1 MNINIISNNRCC
13 LKMDLIGNYQ
23 LSLNGVS
30 GMFNIVLL
38 NSDDY
43 IKVGDDLIDGFDELG
58 AIDASILETI
68 VNEKRNNLLSFNT
81 LNNKFTFNEAITDCS
96 IRFKYLLGIKS
107 FPSLR
112 SDVVAS
118 FNGSPY
124 LFINTPQLSSLMR
137 YSWQTKPEGKNNDDY
152 AAVKNIV
159 SVNLNTFNFNFPFS
173 LIGSSFIAD
182 DSQLKEVNF
191 TITGLHDEEILFTND
206 IIYNFTLNQLAPQS
220 PPALAM
226 QVNEAEQPS

>member
-1 MNINIISNNRCC
+1 
-13 LKMDLIGNYQ
+13 MDLIGNYQ

-68 VNEKRNNLLSFNT
+68 VNAKRNNLLSFNT

-137 YSWQTKPEGKNNDDY
+137 YSWQTKPEGKTSCAIKSNDDY

-191 TITGLHDEEILFTND
+191 TITGLHDEEILLTND
-206 IIYNFTLNQLAPQS
+206 IIYNFTLNQLAPQVS
-220 PPALAM
+220 
-226 QVNEAEQPS
+226 ETEQTS

>member
-1 MNINIISNNRCC
+1 
-13 LKMDLIGNYQ
+13 MDLIGNYQ

-68 VNEKRNNLLSFNT
+68 VNAKRNNLLSFNT

-137 YSWQTKPEGKNNDDY
+137 YSWQTKPEGKASCAIKNNDDY

-182 DSQLKEVNF
+182 DSQLKGVNF

-206 IIYNFTLNQLAPQS
+206 IIYNFTLNQLQTPSALAPQVS
-220 PPALAM
+220 
-226 QVNEAEQPS
+226 ETEQTN

>member
-43 IKVGDDLIDGFDELG
+43 IKVGDVLIDGFEELIT
-58 AIDASILETI
+58 IDASILESL
-68 VNEKRNNLLSFNT
+68 VNEKRSNLISFNMY
-81 LNNKFTFNEAITDCS
+81 NNKFTFNEAITDCS
-96 IRFKYLLGIKS
+96 TRFKYLLGIKS
-107 FPSLR
+107 FPSLK

-124 LFINTPQLSSLMR
+124 LFINTTQLSSLMR
-137 YSWQTKPEGKNNDDY
+137 YSWQTRPESGSDY
-152 AAVKNIV
+152 ATIKNIV

-191 TITGLHDEEILFTND
+191 VITGLYDEEILFTND
-206 IIYNFTLNQLAPQS
+206 IIYNFTLNQLQTS
-220 PPALAM
+220 ETPP
-226 QVNEAEQPS
+226 E

>member
-43 IKVGDDLIDGFDELG
+43 IKVGDDVLINGFDEYNL
-58 AIDASILETI
+58 IDASILETI
-68 VNEKRNNLLSFNT
+68 VNEKRNSLLSFNT
-81 LNNKFTFNEAITDCS
+81 YSNKFTFNESITDCS
-96 IRFKYLLGIKS
+96 TRFKYLLGIKS
-107 FPSLR
+107 FPSSC

-124 LFINTPQLSSLMR
+124 LFISTTQLSTPMR
-137 YSWQTKPEGKNNDDY
+137 YSWQTKPDIDDNY
-152 AAVKNIV
+152 AAIKNIV

-173 LIGSSFIAD
+173 LVGSSFIAD

-191 TITGLHDEEILFTND
+191 IITGLYDEEILFSND
-206 IIYNFTLNQLAPQS
+206 IIYNFTLNQIQTPSELTPQ
-220 PPALAM
+220 
-226 QVNEAEQPS
+226 VEQTN